1 MLFQFPIRQNINN
14 GILQGT
20 NAMPMKDG
28 VSSGGNMFSMNRRTY
43 ARMPSFSQMRDMTHT
58 EKTQKKWYGSSGTR
72 DASSVARSKSASVI
86 GYTSKNT
93 GLGGH
98 ASDDANAI
106 SYTAHRNINDT
117 RQAIQRTRNGG
128 STVPPK
134 KRFHGMDRPN
144 IFQ

>member
-1 MLFQFPIRQNINN
+1 MLSQFPARQNMNN

-43 ARMPSFSQMRDMTHT
+43 ARMPSFSQMREMTQT
-58 EKTQKKWYGSSGTR
+58 EEKQKKWYGNSGSR
-72 DASSVARSKSASVI
+72 DASSVARSKNASMI

-93 GLGGH
+93 GLGGQ
-98 ASDDANAI
+98 ASDNANVI
-106 SYTAHRNINDT
+106 SYTTHRNINDT
-117 RQAIQRTRNGG
+117 RQATQRTRNSG

-134 KRFHGMDRPN
+134 KRFQGMDRPN